1 MSTPPS
7 ERAAE
12 SAAVRVAIMN
22 DYEVVVEG
30 VRRMLEPFEGRVRVV
45 ELDSGLPVESPVDVL
60 LYDAF
65 TRERVVGPVA
75 EVLASTAAP
84 VVLYTWHLDPS
95 LVQEC
100 LDLGVAGCI
109 SKTAGAEELVEAI
122 EKVAAGSVVVSQAP
136 EDEDAPISGGDWP
149 GRGLGLS
156 ARESEV
162 LALIAQGLSNQEV
175 AARAYL
181 SINSVKTYIRS
192 AYRKIGVQRRSQ
204 AVLWA
209 VRHGFNP
216 DETRTVV
223 EPPAVDTRR

>member
-1 MSTPPS
+1 M
-7 ERAAE
+7 
-12 SAAVRVAIMN
+12 RVAVMN
-22 DYEVVVEG
+22 DYEVVVAG
-30 VRRMLEPFEGRVRVV
+30 VHRMLEPFTSRVQVV
-45 ELDSGLPVESPVDVL
+45 ELDNGVSVQSHVDVL

-75 EVLASTAAP
+75 EVLATTAAP
-84 VVLYTWHLDPS
+84 LIIYTWHLDPA

-100 LDLGVAGCI
+100 LDLGVAGYV
-109 SKTAGAEELVEAI
+109 SKTATADQLVEAI
-122 EKVAAGSVVVSQAP
+122 EKVAAGSVVVSRSTEEA
-136 EDEDAPISGGDWP
+136 ETPISSGDWP
-149 GRGLGLS
+149 GRGFGLS

-216 DETRTVV
+216 DESRQVLD
-223 EPPAVDTRR
+223 PPAAVNGTP

>member
-1 MSTPPS
+1 MSTSELPS
-7 ERAAE
+7 T
-12 SAAVRVAIMN
+12 AVRVAVMN
-22 DYEVVVEG
+22 DYEVVVQG
-30 VRRMLEPFEGRVRVV
+30 VHRMLEPFASRVQVV
-45 ELDSGLPVESPVDVL
+45 ELDSQVPVTTPVDVL

-75 EVLASTAAP
+75 EVLATTAAP
-84 VVLYTWHLDPS
+84 LVIYTWHLEAQ

-100 LDLGVAGCI
+100 LDLGVVGCL
-109 SKTAGAEELVEAI
+109 SKTSTAEQLVEAI
-122 EKVAAGSVVVSQAP
+122 EKIAAGSVVVSQAP
-136 EDEDAPISGGDWP
+136 DDGAPISAGDWP
-149 GRGLGLS
+149 GRALGLS

-216 DETRTVV
+216 DETRTVLD
-223 EPPAVDTRR
+223 PPAAVNGTR